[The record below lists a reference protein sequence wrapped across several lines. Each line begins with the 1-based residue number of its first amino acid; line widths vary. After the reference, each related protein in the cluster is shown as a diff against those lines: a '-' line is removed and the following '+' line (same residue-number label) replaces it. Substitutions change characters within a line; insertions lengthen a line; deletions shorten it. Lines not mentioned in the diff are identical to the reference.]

1 MENEENKDRDERDE
15 KKKERDERLEE
26 IKKLVD
32 QAKKN
37 TEGKQ
42 GSLFSDEELGKE
54 DIEFDASILSDTAD
68 PDKSYALY
76 YSMRKMLMDN
86 LPSGKKNKKLRQM
99 IYDEKNLFLNR
110 GKALDARGKRGS
122 DGRMSFIATFM
133 EPAFNVI
140 ADWVKTGGS
149 SFDAYMAFYDLNET
163 YGFHKVEDGDK
174 NSTSEDPSKKNP
186 EKGDDEEGGVLEEV

>member
-1 MENEENKDRDERDE
+1 MENEEDNNRDERDQ
-15 KKKERDERLEE
+15 KKKDRDERLEE
-26 IKKLVD
+26 IKKLID

-42 GSLFSDEELGKE
+42 GSLFSDEDLGKE
-54 DIEFDASILSDTAD
+54 DVGFDASILSDTAD

-110 GKALDARGKRGS
+110 GKALDSRGKRGS

-133 EPAFNVI
+133 EPAFNSV

-149 SFDAYMAFYDLNET
+149 SFDAYMAFYDLNEA
-163 YGFHKVEDGDK
+163 YGFHKVEDENGT
-174 NSTSEDPSKKNP
+174 STNEDSSKKNP
-186 EKGDDEEGGVLEEV
+186 ENGDEGGGGVLEEV